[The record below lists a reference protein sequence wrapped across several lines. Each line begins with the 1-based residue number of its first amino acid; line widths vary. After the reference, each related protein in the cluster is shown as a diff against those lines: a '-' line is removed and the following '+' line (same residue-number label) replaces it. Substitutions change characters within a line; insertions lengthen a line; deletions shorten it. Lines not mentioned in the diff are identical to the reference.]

1 MCQVRLT
8 RDITCFLEGSCIN
21 KRVQPKANICVKEQ
35 DIMQTSG
42 TGRVVIDI
50 GSLMLIIIRPMIPIV
65 TLMIMPWRDGESS
78 KTVLSFS
85 KLTSFPLPFLLII
98 SKLIRL
104 LL

>member
-1 MCQVRLT
+1 M
-8 RDITCFLEGSCIN
+8 TCFLEGSCIN
-21 KRVQPKANICVKEQ
+21 KRGQPKANTCEQ

-50 GSLMLIIIRPMIPIV
+50 GSSMLIIIRPMIPIV
-65 TLMIMPWRDGESS
+65 TLIIMPWRDGESS

-85 KLTSFPLPFLLII
+85 KLTFFPLPFLLII